1 MLLSLWRRAR
11 KRFSDQLGGISEQD
25 LTKKL
30 SGTQNSVG
38 FLIRHVAEVELMFA
52 KNTLGEPIEV
62 HPSTLIA
69 QRDTGEWTKLDELL
83 AYLDAVDEYGAPFE
97 VWWATQ
103 PFGRVIAAAD
113 AFADR
118 YQGTYVDIAGWAH
131 HYLRL
136 MGGRIETRRDLEAY
150 VRTAVANGEVRVVDA
165 AGGGIH
171 VFWND

>member
-38 FLIRHVAEVELMFA
+38 FLIRHVAEIELMFA

-83 AYLDAVDEYGAPFE
+83 AYVEQSGKLLE
-97 VWWATQ
+97 TL
-103 PFGRVIAAAD
+103 
-113 AFADR
+113 
-118 YQGTYVDIAGWAH
+118 IAGHADQDWD
-131 HYLRL
+131 
-136 MGGRIETRRDLEAY
+136 RIAVTNVGSMTLAEAL
-150 VRTAVANGEVRVVDA
+150 
-165 AGGGIH
+165 GGIISH
-171 VFWND
+171 TTHHGGQMALILKYAP